1 MFDRFLKTVPSVG
14 RLAVSPH
21 NSDFCDVTG
30 PDAGQCYVQYYSRF
44 LGKEKKE
51 RFIYLIIYFNI
62 MATDWIIT
70 SILALIISVPLS
82 ALLLMFSAKIFK
94 LQDTSYK
101 TAIKILAIIGV
112 IGFILD
118 AIIFTFLPTMVIV
131 LAMIQFIILNIILAI
146 IFIKQFYNL
155 EWKQTLLVWLVW
167 FLFSLVLMV
176 VVGIIV
182 GIIGLAL
189 GFASAMAAA

>member
-1 MFDRFLKTVPSVG
+1 MLCAILLTIFGL
-14 RLAVSPH
+14 
-21 NSDFCDVTG
+21 
-30 PDAGQCYVQYYSRF
+30 
-44 LGKEKKE
+44 EKKE
-51 RFIYLIIYFNI
+51 KFINLIIHFNI

-101 TAIKILAIIGV
+101 TAIKILVIIGV

-131 LAMIQFIILNIILAI
+131 LGIIQFIILNII
-146 IFIKQFYNL
+146 
-155 EWKQTLLVWLVW
+155 
-167 FLFSLVLMV
+167 
-176 VVGIIV
+176 
-182 GIIGLAL
+182 
-189 GFASAMAAA
+189 